1 MRRSEFWDEMSDSD
15 DLYDFA
21 SSMGLSIADELISS
35 ENFDD
40 KVCSAINEATSHLMW
55 DEIRN
60 KLNDIDDSYGN
71 DYYVGGDGWLEYIP
85 MSFEEIAERVMEE
98 MDYGELWDDEEG
110 DEEDEEEDE
119 CVEEDEEDL
128 EEETCGFLLDEF
140 ADSIRDETVSIRE
153 RLAKEEAAQREEEAR
168 RVAEAKQI
176 IADENARATQE
187 ERERAAMIGGLLS
200 IAS

>member
-35 ENFDD
+35 ANFDD
-40 KVCSAINEATSHLMW
+40 RVCSDINEATRHLMW
-55 DEIRN
+55 NEIRDR
-60 KLNDIDDSYGN
+60 LNDIDDSSY
-71 DYYVGGDGWLEYIP
+71 YYVEGDGWLEYIP
-85 MSFEEIAERVMEE
+85 MSFEEIADRVMEE
-98 MDYGELWDDEEG
+98 MDNEELWDEEEDEEG
-110 DEEDEEEDE
+110 EEEDE

-128 EEETCGFLLDEF
+128 EEETCGFRLDEF

-153 RLAKEEAAQREEEAR
+153 RLEREEKIQREEEAR

-176 IADENARATQE
+176 IDDENARAMQE